1 MSLITQSAG
10 SKIFDI
16 DQMSRLCETWRNKG
30 EKIVFT
36 NGCFDI
42 LHAGHIKYLESAAQL
57 GDHLIIGVNSDES
70 VRRLKGAS
78 RPINIL
84 SSRMYLLGSLSCV
97 DAVFPFTEETPL
109 NVITHLKPDV
119 LVKGGD
125 YKPEDIIGAKEV
137 LSWGGCIE
145 VIPYVDGFS
154 TTNLESK
161 ILQLHKRIS
170 KDI

>member
-1 MSLITQSAG
+1 MSPIIPPAG

-16 DQMSRLCETWRNKG
+16 ERMKKLCETWHEKG
-30 EKIVFT
+30 ETIVFT

-42 LHAGHIKYLESAAQL
+42 LHAGHIKYLETATQL
-57 GDHLIIGVNSDES
+57 GDHLIIAVNSDES
-70 VRRLKGAS
+70 VKKLKGES

-84 SSRMYLLGSLSCV
+84 SSRLYLLGSLSCV

-109 NVITHLKPDV
+109 EVIKLLKPDV

-125 YKPEDIIGAKEV
+125 YKIENIVGAREV
-137 LSWGGCIE
+137 MSWDGCVE

-161 ILQLHKRIS
+161 ILQLHKVS
-170 KDI
+170 KKD

>member
-1 MSLITQSAG
+1 MSHITPPAG

-16 DQMSRLCETWRNKG
+16 DRMEKLCNSWRKRG

-57 GDHLIIGVNSDES
+57 GDHLIIAVNSDES
-70 VRRLKGAS
+70 VTKLKGES

-84 SSRMYLLGSLSCV
+84 SSRLYLLGSLSCV

-109 NVITHLKPDV
+109 QVITILKPDV

-125 YKPEDIIGAKEV
+125 YKPEKIVGAKEV
-137 LSWGGCIE
+137 LSWGGRVE
-145 VIPYVDGFS
+145 VIP
-154 TTNLESK
+154 
-161 ILQLHKRIS
+161 
-170 KDI
+170 